1 MCTAAIVATA
11 SPSGVCKQNKT
22 FDCLLINILLKKN
35 EIMID
40 YVLEDNLLSPKEPN
54 DRRARAVNVQ
64 SRSEGD
70 LAEAIAR
77 RNIGISKAEAL
88 AMLEAA
94 SEIQLEWLS
103 EGHSINLRLAH
114 FHPSIPGAF
123 EEGEYPKEAAIRI
136 TASKEVAEMAKT
148 IPLRHVEAINPI
160 HIDFVHD
167 VKSNTTNNKVTRGG
181 SVKITGHN
189 LKVTGIELA
198 VGVEFISV
206 EDPEAIYP
214 VPAQDI
220 VINNPSELLIVAPQM
235 ITGEE
240 VHLKVTTQFS
250 NSTKLL
256 KTPRSITF
264 EKILTVV

>member
-1 MCTAAIVATA
+1 
-11 SPSGVCKQNKT
+11 
-22 FDCLLINILLKKN
+22 
-35 EIMID
+35 MID
-40 YVLEDNLLSPKEPN
+40 YVLEDNLLTPKEPN
-54 DRRARAVNVQ
+54 DRYARVVNVQ
-64 SRSEGD
+64 SRSESD
-70 LAEAIAR
+70 LAEAISK

-94 SEIQLEWLS
+94 SEIQLEWLA

-136 TASKEVAEMAKT
+136 TASKEVAETAKT
-148 IPLRHVEAINPI
+148 IPLRHVEAVNPI

-167 VKSNTTNNKVTRGG
+167 VKSDTTNSKVTRGG

-189 LKVTGIELA
+189 LKIAGIEPA

-220 VINNPSELLIVAPQM
+220 IINNPSELLIIAPQM
-235 ITGEE
+235 VTGEE
-240 VHLKVTTQFS
+240 VQLKVTTQYS
-250 NSTKLL
+250 GSLKGL
-256 KTPRSITF
+256 KTPRSVTF
-264 EKILTVV
+264 GKKLTVA

>member
-1 MCTAAIVATA
+1 
-11 SPSGVCKQNKT
+11 
-22 FDCLLINILLKKN
+22 
-35 EIMID
+35 MID
-40 YVLEDNLLSPKEPN
+40 YVLEDNLLTPKDPN
-54 DRRARAVNVQ
+54 DRYARVVNVQ
-64 SRSEGD
+64 SRSESD
-70 LAEAIAR
+70 LAEAISR

-103 EGHSINLRLAH
+103 EGHSINMRLAH

-123 EEGEYPKEAAIRI
+123 EEGEYPKDAVIRI
-136 TASKEVAEMAKT
+136 TASKEVAETAKT
-148 IPLRHVEAINPI
+148 IPLRHVEAVNPI
-160 HIDFVHD
+160 HISFVHD
-167 VKSNTTNNKVTRGG
+167 VKSDTTNNKVTRGG

-189 LKVTGIELA
+189 LKVTGKEPA
-198 VGVEFISV
+198 VGIEFISV

-235 ITGEE
+235 VTGEE
-240 VHLKVTTQFS
+240 VHLKVTTQY
-250 NSTKLL
+250 STTAKDL

-264 EKILTVV
+264 ERKLTVAG

>member
-1 MCTAAIVATA
+1 
-11 SPSGVCKQNKT
+11 
-22 FDCLLINILLKKN
+22 
-35 EIMID
+35 MID
-40 YVLEDNLLSPKEPN
+40 YVLEDNLLTPKEPN
-54 DRRARAVNVQ
+54 DRRARVVNVQ
-64 SRSEGD
+64 SRSESD
-70 LAEAIAR
+70 LAEAISR

-94 SEIQLEWLS
+94 SEIQLEWLA

-123 EEGEYPKEAAIRI
+123 EEGEYPKDAVIRI

-148 IPLRHVEAINPI
+148 ISLRHVEPVSQISI
-160 HIDFVHD
+160 EFVHD
-167 VKSNTTNNKVTRGG
+167 VKSDTTNDKVTSCG

-189 LKVTGIELA
+189 LKVTGIDPS

-235 ITGEE
+235 VTGEE
-240 VHLKVTTQFS
+240 VHLKVTTQYS
-250 NSTKLL
+250 KSL
-256 KTPRSITF
+256 KDLKSPRSVTF
-264 EKILTVV
+264 DKKLTVI